1 MFVRESVRPY
11 VLPSTKSFSDFNEIW
26 HVGRGRRLMHEGMQY
41 VPIQDQDQG
50 HQPFKVR
57 NPAIFK
63 SYLLRYL
70 QRKLAIDHGFLSKG
84 IISKFDRA
92 GFLEKKFPSFCVT

>member
-50 HQPFKVR
+50 HEPFKVEIR
-57 NPAIFK
+57 PFSKAI
-63 SYLLRYL
+63 SS
-70 QRKLAIDHGFLSKG
+70 AIYKG
-84 IISKFDRA
+84 SWQLTTD
-92 GFLEKKFPSFCVT
+92 S